1 MGLHVHD
8 GSVGGDGDATFLHDV
23 APTFRLHE
31 RAKRV
36 LDIVVASMGLV
47 TFAPI
52 LLISSVAIKL
62 DSRGPIF
69 IRETLYGDKNRT
81 IQVLKFRLRTACA
94 EGDRSNRRL
103 TRVGR
108 ILWQSGIDELPQFI
122 DVLRGKISFIEALHR
137 ARMGSSDREA

>member
-8 GSVGGDGDATFLHDV
+8 GSVGGDSDATFLHDV
-23 APTFRLHE
+23 APTFRLRE
-31 RAKRV
+31 RAKRL
-36 LDIVVASMGLV
+36 LDIVVATMGLIIFV
-47 TFAPI
+47 PI
-52 LLISSVAIKL
+52 LLIISVAIKL

-108 ILWQSGIDELPQFI
+108 ILWQTGVDELPQFI
-122 DVLRGKISFIEALHR
+122 DVLRVKISFMEALHR
-137 ARMGSSDREA
+137 AGV